1 MSLAAIFSRNLQ
13 VLRQKKQLTQ
23 EALAARAGISVA
35 YVSML
40 ERGQRTPP
48 LETIDLLAKALKVP
62 AIEMLEK
69 PTAKRR

>member
-13 VLRQKKQLTQ
+13 ALRKKKQLTQ
-23 EALAARAGISVA
+23 EELAGRAGISVA

-62 AIEMLEK
+62 ALDMLEK
-69 PTAKRR
+69 QTGKRS